1 MIGVSSR
8 VMASTRTASGPRA
21 GERHQQPGEEQVGGE
36 ERQPDDRGL
45 LPAGWG
51 SRAHGCPR
59 GRRTQLVDRPLARL
73 VEPPLDPRPVLHPG
87 VLHEVLGGA
96 QPPPA
101 LEGALPAL
109 EAVGGVEAVE
119 HVPVRRV
126 GGRAHPPRAEE
137 AGEPLRHRGP
147 CVHPGLHEQLVLG
160 PDAAGDGHRDRRH
173 PAGRRAPGARNGPRF
188 AGFAGVVGAVRA
200 GGGHGPGRTIVP
212 EGRPSRS
219 TPGGCGKIGRPPP
232 SPWRTC
238 DH

>member
-8 VMASTRTASGPRA
+8 VMASTRTASGHERVS
-21 GERHQQPGEEQVGGE
+21 RHQQPGEEQVGGE
-36 ERQPDDRGL
+36 ERQPDDGGL
-45 LPAGWG
+45 LPAGRG
-51 SRAHGCPR
+51 SRRHGYPR

-73 VEPPLDPRPVLHPG
+73 VEPPLDPRPVLHAG
-87 VLHEVLGGA
+87 VLHEILSRS

-147 CVHPGLHEQLVLG
+147 CMHPGLHEQLVLG
-160 PDAAGDGHRDRRH
+160 PDAAGDGDGDRRH
-173 PAGRRAPGARNGPRF
+173 HTGRRALGARSGP
-188 AGFAGVVGAVRA
+188 GFVGAVGAVGA
-200 GGGHGPGRTIVP
+200 GGGHRHGRTIVP
-212 EGRPSRS
+212 EARPSRS
-219 TPGGCGKIGRPPP
+219 TPGRCGKIERPPP